1 MKTVFICYGWMTGED
16 DPAKAT
22 CAVFEKE
29 EDAFVFCQDAQA
41 EAEDVY
47 QYNYKEWEVL

>member
-1 MKTVFICYGWMTGED
+1 MKTVFICYGWMTGEKD
-16 DPAKAT
+16 FN
-22 CAVFEKE
+22 CAVFENE

-47 QYNYKEWEVL
+47 QYNYKEWGVK